1 MELKTY
7 LANMSVQERDLLA
20 TKCRTSRGHLQN
32 VAYGYSRCAPKL
44 AVSVER
50 ETARQV
56 LRSDLR
62 PDDFWEIWPELPR
75 SWRTLEA
82 SRAQALEEAPNVQAA
97 ADSVGEW
104 PSRNSVDVVAGAERY
119 A

>member
-50 ETARQV
+50 ETASQV

-75 SWRTLEA
+75 SWCTHEA
-82 SRAQALEEAPNVQAA
+82 ASAQALEKAPRAQAA
-97 ADSVGEW
+97 ADAAGNL
-104 PSRNSVDVVAGAERY
+104 PSRNSLDVMAGAERH